1 MQQNLIKITNEKK
14 VNLTEEY
21 LGKYSAKRLDIYV
34 GSEIISLI
42 PRGTLIMGSNGR
54 IDMRGPKG
62 EIMALEPEWNRWEF
76 VNPAPTIKTWEMNED
91 SFKDMIQFLM

>member
-1 MQQNLIKITNEKK
+1 M
-14 VNLTEEY
+14 NLTDEY

-62 EIMALEPEWNRWEF
+62 EIIALEPE
-76 VNPAPTIKTWEMNED
+76 
-91 SFKDMIQFLM
+91 